1 MLATP
6 PTDPPTRSGLRVL
19 VVDDSDDVAEMT
31 AEMLRM
37 YGHEASIANDGP
49 SALAAVESE
58 RPDAVLLDLGLPG
71 MNGLQVAEALH
82 AHRHAAS
89 PLVIAVSGYDRTEDR
104 ERLTRAGCVHH
115 LVKPV
120 DFDRILA
127 LLSAHSPARVD

>member
-1 MLATP
+1 MLPTP
-6 PTDPPTRSGLRVL
+6 PNDPSPKSGLRVL

-49 SALAAVESE
+49 SALAAVDSD

-82 AHRHAAS
+82 VARHSAS
-89 PLVIAVSGYDRTEDR
+89 PLVIAVSGYDRAEDR
-104 ERLTRAGCVHH
+104 ERLIKAGCLHH

-120 DFDRILA
+120 DFNRILA
-127 LLSAHSPARVD
+127 LLAAHTPARVD